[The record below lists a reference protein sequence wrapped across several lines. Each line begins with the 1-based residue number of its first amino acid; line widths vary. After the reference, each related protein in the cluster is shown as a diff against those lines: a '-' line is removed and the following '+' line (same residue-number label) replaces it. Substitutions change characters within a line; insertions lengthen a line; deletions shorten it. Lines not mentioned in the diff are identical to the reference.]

1 MIERIQEGSSVL
13 VSGHRGYKARYP
25 ENTLLAFQRA
35 LEIGVDMLEFDL
47 HMTKDGHIVVI
58 HDHTV
63 DRTTNGTGE
72 VGELTLRELKE
83 LDAGGWFGPAFEG
96 LKIPTLE
103 ELCELLQGYPD
114 VLLNVEIKRGPR
126 AKATADAAVA
136 TLDRYGYMPRSVFVC
151 FDADVLAYL
160 HDRHGVRTQGFLEG
174 VMHNFVHGEGGTYSK
189 MWAAGVEM
197 KLLTPDV
204 VRMFGELGIMV
215 WSYCPDTET
224 EVLYSL
230 GCGVKLMTC
239 NDPVPALET
248 RKKLQLA

>member
-1 MIERIQEGSSVL
+1 MIERIKESSSVI

-25 ENTLLAFQRA
+25 ENTLLAFQQA

-47 HMTKDGHIVVI
+47 RMTKDGHVVVI
-58 HDHTV
+58 HDETV
-63 DRTTNGTGE
+63 DRTTNGTGK
-72 VGELTLRELKE
+72 VSDMTLSELQK

-96 LKIPTLE
+96 LKIPTFE
-103 ELCELLQGYPD
+103 QLCELLVPYPEL
-114 VLLNVEIKRGPR
+114 LLNVEIKRAR
-126 AKATADAAVA
+126 QARETVDAAIA
-136 TLDRYGYMPRSVFVC
+136 TLERYGYMPRSVFVC
-151 FDADVLAYL
+151 FDADILGYMY
-160 HDRHGVRTQGFLEG
+160 DRYGAKTQGFLAD

-197 KLLTPDV
+197 KLLTPEV
-204 VRMFGELGIMV
+204 VRMFDELGIMV
-215 WSYCPDTET
+215 WSYCPDTEN

-248 RKKLQLA
+248 LKRLQYV